1 LGLREIKKIEGGI
14 RAVVVD
20 LIEGFAADGK
30 VEFCATYSH
39 IFPIKAFLAF
49 SGLPLQDA
57 AARWQHSG

>member
-1 LGLREIKKIEGGI
+1 M
-14 RAVVVD
+14 VVD

-57 AARWQHSG
+57 AARWQHSD